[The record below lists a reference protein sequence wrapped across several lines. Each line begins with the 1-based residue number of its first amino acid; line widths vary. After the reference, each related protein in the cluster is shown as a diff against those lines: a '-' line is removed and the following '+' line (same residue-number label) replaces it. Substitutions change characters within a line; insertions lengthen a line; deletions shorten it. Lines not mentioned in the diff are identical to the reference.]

1 MSMSADQVLERRL
14 VVQRLTSAPLPDPVD
29 VVRLLTC
36 VQAQDAPLA
45 RFSVGMRTAGAT
57 DAAVRAAL
65 DTGRIVRTH
74 ILRPTWHIVAVEDL
88 RWILALTSPKV
99 ISGMAA
105 RHRQLGL
112 DDHALV
118 DQALDELAS
127 MLVGRRFMTRAEIG
141 AALGAAALPSSG
153 EQVGH
158 VLLLAEL
165 TGLVCSGPL
174 RATTHTYGLVDE
186 LVAPQPALE
195 RDDAV
200 RRLVLRFFA
209 GHGPAAPSDLARWTT
224 LRLGEIRPA
233 LADLSDKLETTVIE
247 GTTLWFDPACVV
259 APRQVERAFLLP
271 TFDEVFLTY
280 HDLNFPRAPSHP
292 RGMEQH
298 RFAEAG
304 GGVIVCDRH
313 DVGCWKRKEAG
324 RSDVMVR
331 LALADSLGP
340 EQRDAVIAAATRMGA
355 FFEREVR
362 IDAVLRPSR

>member
-1 MSMSADQVLERRL
+1 MSTSADQVLVQRL
-14 VVQRLTSAPLPDPVD
+14 AVQRLTSAPLPDPVD
-29 VVRLLTC
+29 VVRLLGC

-45 RFSVGMRTAGAT
+45 RFSIGMRTAGAT

-65 DTGRIVRTH
+65 DAGRIVRTH
-74 ILRPTWHIVAVEDL
+74 ILRPTRHVVATEDL
-88 RWILALTSPKV
+88 RWILASTSPKV
-99 ISGMAA
+99 LSGMAA
-105 RHRQLGL
+105 RNRQLGL

-118 DQALDELAS
+118 DRALDALGS
-127 MLVGRRFMTRAEIG
+127 LLVGKRFMTRAEIG
-141 AALGAAALPSSG
+141 PAFGATGLPSNG

-165 TGLVCSGPL
+165 LGLVCSGPL

-209 GHGPAAPSDLARWTT
+209 GHGPAAASDLARWTT

-233 LADLSDKLETTVIE
+233 LADLGDQLETTVID
-247 GTTLWFDPACVV
+247 GTTLWFDCSRVV
-259 APRQVERAFLLP
+259 APRQLERAFLLP

-280 HDLNFPRAPSHP
+280 PDLNFPRVASHP
-292 RGMEQH
+292 RGMEPH

-304 GGVIVCDRH
+304 GGVVVCDRH
-313 DVGCWKRKEAG
+313 DVGSWKRKEAG
-324 RSDVMVR
+324 RSDVTVR
-331 LALADSLGP
+331 LELADSLDP
-340 EQRDAVIAAATRMGA
+340 EQRDAVIAAATRMAA
-355 FFEREVR
+355 FFDREAQIVV
-362 IDAVLRPSR
+362 A